1 MPTTISGTTGVSQ
14 IQDGTV
20 ATADIADD
28 AITDVKI
35 AAVAATKLTGTIAD
49 ARFPAT
55 LPAASGANLT
65 SIPAGN
71 LTGTVAD
78 ARIPATLPARSGVNL
93 TALNASNIG
102 SGTVPTARLGSG
114 TASSSTFLRGDGSW
128 QAVSIPLLDS
138 PSITGTLF
146 VDSGSTVSHTISNW
160 SDDISYTITPTNCTV
175 GSVNSSGVFV
185 ITHTSGAPSYTI
197 LATTASLGLD
207 DSTLVTKNIALSE
220 AMTAPSLNAPADSDD
235 ATAVTYTISSIDA
248 NATKVIFDAQ
258 SSYFTYGSVGSGTGS
273 KVGNTV
279 EITGWSSTSVTV
291 TLTYTTAATYSNR
304 AKVQSTNAAYTDS
317 AYSSIDSIII
327 SASAT
332 HRGTKG
338 FFCGGYSNSGVPWN
352 TDDITYITISST
364 GNSAGYGDLSE
375 PRAYSVG
382 CSSGDSSR
390 GLIMNGYHYDDGV
403 TNPRAQTQNIEYI
416 NLASQGSATSFGN
429 TTELANNSGATSD
442 GVRGVRFGGEHPST
456 STNTMDYVTIA
467 TTGNAT
473 DFGNLMST
481 NTGRPGG
488 TSNDVRGLVV
498 GGRDAS
504 NKTDSIHYFTI
515 QTTGNVSDF
524 GNLSQ
529 AMAGVG
535 VASGT
540 NDRAVTAG
548 GNIIASGNV
557 NELQYVTIS
566 TTGNASDFG
575 DLIQTPYYKEGVSNG
590 TRGCYAGGITN
601 DQTNVIE
608 YITFSTLGNATDF
621 GDVTNGNNYPNYG
634 PYREGASFSGE

>member
-1 MPTTISGTTGVSQ
+1 DENSSVP
-14 IQDGTV
+14 
-20 ATADIADD
+20 
-28 AITDVKI
+28 
-35 AAVAATKLTGTIAD
+35 AANLTGTIA
-49 ARFPAT
+49 
-55 LPAASGANLT
+55 SGRL
-65 SIPAGN
+65 S
-71 LTGTVAD
+71 
-78 ARIPATLPARSGVNL
+78 
-93 TALNASNIG
+93 ASNLG

-114 TASSSTFLRGDGSW
+114 TASSTTFLRGDGSW
-128 QAVSIPLLDS
+128 QVVAIPSLDS

-160 SDDISYTITPTNCTV
+160 SDDVTYTITPTNCTV
-175 GSVNSSGVFV
+175 GTVNSSGVFV
-185 ITHTSGAPSYTI
+185 ITHTSGNPSYTI
-197 LATTASLGLD
+197 KATTDSLGLD
-207 DSTLVTKNIALSE
+207 DSATVTKNIALSQ

-258 SSYFTYGSVGSGTGS
+258 SSNFTYGSVGSGSGS

-291 TLTYTTAATYSNR
+291 TLTYTTPATYSNR
-304 AKVQSTNAAYTDS
+304 AKVQSTNAAYADS
-317 AYSSIDSIII
+317 AYSSTDSITI

-338 FFCGGYSNSGVPWN
+338 FFCGGYTNSGDPWHS
-352 TDDITYITISST
+352 DDITYITISST

-390 GLIMNGYHYDDGV
+390 GLIMNGYHYDNGSSGNR
-403 TNPRAQTQNIEYI
+403 TRTQNIEYI
-416 NLASQGSATSFGN
+416 NLASQGSAASFGN
-429 TTELANNSGATSD
+429 TTEIANNSGATSD
-442 GVRGVRFGGEHPST
+442 GVRGVRFGGSHSST
-456 STNTMDYVTIA
+456 HTDTMDYVTIA
-467 TTGNAT
+467 TTGNAI
-473 DFGNLMST
+473 DFGNLMDY

-498 GGRDAS
+498 GGNDGAS
-504 NKTDSIHYFTI
+504 GKTDSIHYFTI

-529 AMAGVG
+529 AMTGVG

-540 NDRAVTAG
+540 NDRAVTVG
-548 GNIIASGNV
+548 GNKIASGNT
-557 NELQYVTIS
+557 NEIQYVTIS

-575 DLIQTPYYKEGVSNG
+575 DSTQTPYYREGVSNG

-621 GDVTNGNNYPNYG
+621 GDVTNGNNYPGYG